1 MKKMYRFAYSVDGV
15 VIVDPIKI
23 EEIEKFF
30 EDDDAFENG
39 NQLGFQNVEFVI
51 KKDKIEHTS
60 KLIKI
65 KLSAD
70 VYNPRGDYIYN
81 QFLDAKLFALKLSE
95 ALIEGSVELYFSD
108 DDMADI
114 WGLRIEPKVVYKL
127 YPNWKIDK
135 EIKITDLSKKELLK
149 SAK

>member
-1 MKKMYRFAYSVDGV
+1 MNRFYRFTYKVEGAV
-15 VIVDPIKI
+15 VDPIKI
-23 EEIEKFF
+23 KEIEKFF

-39 NQLGFQNVEFVI
+39 NQLGFQNVEFAV

-65 KLSAD
+65 ELSTD

-95 ALIEGSVELYFSD
+95 ALISGSIKLYFSN
-108 DDMADI
+108 DDMTDT
-114 WGLRIEPKVVYKL
+114 WGLRIEPKTVYML
-127 YPNWKIDK
+127 YPDWKIDK

-149 SAK
+149 STK